1 MIGIY
6 YDNLHIYW
14 TTKLNWIKPLTYELD
29 QTLGNY
35 PLKKRKKHKKISL
48 NKRQQIH
55 KMYLIDY
62 DKKKKIR
69 VKNTYLH
76 DCR

>member
-1 MIGIY
+1 MYLSLRSNIR
-6 YDNLHIYW
+6 
-14 TTKLNWIKPLTYELD
+14 KLPP
-29 QTLGNY
+29 Q
-35 PLKKRKKHKKISL
+35 KKEKHKEISL

-55 KMYLIDY
+55 KTYLIGY
-62 DKKKKIR
+62 NKKIR

>member
-6 YDNLHIYW
+6 YDNLHILDN
-14 TTKLNWIKPLTYELD
+14 KIIKLD
-29 QTLGNY
+29 QTINIWIRSNIRKL
-35 PLKKRKKHKKISL
+35 PPQKKEKHKEISL

-55 KMYLIDY
+55 KTYLIGY
-62 DKKKKIR
+62 NKKIR